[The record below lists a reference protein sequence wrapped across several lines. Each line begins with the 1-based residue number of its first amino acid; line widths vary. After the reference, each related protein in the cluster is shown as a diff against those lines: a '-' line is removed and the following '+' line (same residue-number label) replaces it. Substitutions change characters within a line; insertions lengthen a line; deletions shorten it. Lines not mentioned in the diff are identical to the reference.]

1 MAAQPLPLVD
11 YGGTEEGRQQSA
23 AKDHPRQQPN
33 WEQFGIGV
41 VPMRKER
48 KPLPTSV
55 DPQPLIETTAQP
67 ETDVNTPFTRNW
79 SAVLAE
85 IDTLAAG
92 TEDEVMPS
100 EYAYSRARS
109 TLESVYRQIKPPENV
124 PQIVP
129 EHSVTTD
136 DVGGIRLAWRLGSR
150 QIRINFGANAT
161 LRSYIYF
168 ESPLEHHVEDLD
180 VQRLAG
186 RLAWLTEK

>member
-11 YGGTEEGRQQSA
+11 YEGTEAGRKQSP
-23 AKDHPRQQPN
+23 AKNHPREQPS
-33 WEQFGIGV
+33 WEQFSVAV
-41 VPMRKER
+41 VPMRTER
-48 KPLPTSV
+48 KPLPTFI
-55 DPQPLIETTAQP
+55 DPQPLIEVTAQP
-67 ETDVNTPFTRNW
+67 ETNVSTPFTRNW

-92 TEDEVMPS
+92 TEDEVRAS

-109 TLESVYRQIKPPENV
+109 TLESVYRQIRPPENV
-124 PQIVP
+124 PQVVP

-136 DVGGIRLAWRLGSR
+136 DLGGIRLAWRHGSR

-180 VQRLAG
+180 AHRLAG
-186 RLAWLTEK
+186 RLAWLTER